1 VPQVM
6 ARARNPRQI
15 PDPAGNSPPPIFL
28 AHSSFDL
35 LYPFVS
41 RTVFCA
47 ASAHRGQGVSRN
59 SPSSWDGGWWILA
72 LLRTRRYNVA

>member
-6 ARARNPRQI
+6 AKARNLHQI
-15 PDPAGNSPPPIFL
+15 PDPAGNSPPPIFP

-59 SPSSWDGGWWILA
+59 SPSSWEGRSWILA